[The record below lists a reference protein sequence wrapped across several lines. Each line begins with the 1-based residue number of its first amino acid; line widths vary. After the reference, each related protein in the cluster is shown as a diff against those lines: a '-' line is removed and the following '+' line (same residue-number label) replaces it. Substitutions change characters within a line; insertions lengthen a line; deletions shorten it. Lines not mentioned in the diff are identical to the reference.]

1 MKAGAAEF
9 LTKPFKAGVLIE
21 AIRGA
26 LRRSRTML
34 EQVLERSQL
43 QNRFE
48 SLSKRE
54 RQVMTLVVKGLM
66 NREVASTLDISET
79 TVKAHRGRVMQKM
92 QAATLVDL
100 VDMAA
105 ELGVR
110 ASTP

>member
-1 MKAGAAEF
+1 
-9 LTKPFKAGVLIE
+9 
-21 AIRGA
+21 
-26 LRRSRTML
+26 
-34 EQVLERSQL
+34 
-43 QNRFE
+43 
-48 SLSKRE
+48 
-54 RQVMTLVVKGLM
+54 MTLVVKGLM